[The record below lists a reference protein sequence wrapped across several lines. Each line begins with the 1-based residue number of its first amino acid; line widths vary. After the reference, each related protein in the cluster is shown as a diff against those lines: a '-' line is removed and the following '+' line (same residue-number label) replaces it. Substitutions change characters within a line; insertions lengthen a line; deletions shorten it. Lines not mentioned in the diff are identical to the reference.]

1 MLQDQT
7 IDFHDSKYFMVTEIV
22 AILSVNTIMKRAGLC
37 ITIAIMLTYGC
48 ARLPG
53 HATSIIEEC
62 WGEKEGKR
70 VNLFTLTNRNGMV
83 IKVSSF
89 GATLTYVSA
98 PDMNGN
104 FEPVVL
110 GFDSLKMYMARHPN
124 FGSTV
129 GRYANRIG
137 GAQFTLCGTLYKLA
151 ANNGVNAIHGGPE
164 GFSKKIFDTDTTY
177 VKGDS
182 SVVVLKYLSP
192 DMEEGYP
199 GTLTLRLK
207 YILTN
212 DNEIILDYEA
222 ATNKPTVI
230 NLTNHTYFNL
240 TGCKEN
246 VLGHVLTLAADSIS
260 EVDSTKIPTGRQ
272 LTVIGTPYDFIVGK
286 RVGERIEEVAPGYDI
301 NYKLRKEKNELT
313 FAAEV
318 YDPVSGRMLQ
328 AYTTEPCLQL
338 YSANSDLGRYT
349 GHSGIRYGRHYGL
362 CLEMQHYP
370 DSPNK
375 PQFPDT
381 VLEPGERYRQLTIY
395 KFSVKSN

>member
-1 MLQDQT
+1 MKRTGLSLA
-7 IDFHDSKYFMVTEIV
+7 I
-22 AILSVNTIMKRAGLC
+22 AILLISSFG
-37 ITIAIMLTYGC
+37 G
-48 ARLPG
+48 
-53 HATSIIEEC
+53 ATDRSSSIVEEY
-62 WGEKEGKR
+62 WGEAGGKT
-70 VNLFTLTNRNGMV
+70 VKLFTLTNRHGMV
-83 IKVSSF
+83 IKISSF

-104 FEPVVL
+104 FAPVTL
-110 GFDSLKMYMARHPN
+110 GFDSLKMYVARHPN

-137 GAQFTLCGTLYKLA
+137 GAQFTLNGTLFKLT
-151 ANNGVNAIHGGPE
+151 ANNGINAIHGGPE
-164 GFSKKIFDTDTTY
+164 GFSRKVFSTDTSY
-177 VKGDS
+177 VNGDS
-182 SVVVLKYLSP
+182 TVVVLKYVSP

-212 DNEIILDYEA
+212 CNEIVLDYEA
-222 ATNKPTVI
+222 VTDKPTVI

-240 TGCKEN
+240 TGCKEDI
-246 VLGHVLTLAADSIS
+246 LGHVLTLAADSIS

-272 LTVIGTPYDFIVGK
+272 LPVSGSAYDFTKGQ
-286 RVGERIEEVAPGYDI
+286 RVGERIVEVAPGYDI
-301 NYKLRKEKNELT
+301 NYKLRKESNELA

-318 YDPVSGRMLQ
+318 YDPVSGRVLQ

-338 YSANSDLGRYT
+338 YSANSDLGRFT
-349 GHSGIRYGRHYGL
+349 GHNGIRYGRHYGL

-375 PQFPDT
+375 LQFPD
-381 VLEPGERYRQLTIY
+381 VELEPGERYRQLTIY
-395 KFSVKSN
+395 KFSVKNN

>member
-1 MLQDQT
+1 M
-7 IDFHDSKYFMVTEIV
+7 IDKHHFKRTGFSV
-22 AILSVNTIMKRAGLC
+22 AIAILIISGCGCFPGRA
-37 ITIAIMLTYGC
+37 TA
-48 ARLPG
+48 
-53 HATSIIEEC
+53 IIEER
-62 WGEKEGKR
+62 WGETGGKT
-70 VNLFTLTNRNGMV
+70 VKLFTLTNRNGMV

-98 PDMNGN
+98 PDMHGN

-110 GFDSLKMYMARHPN
+110 GFDSLKMYVARHPN
-124 FGSTV
+124 FGSTI

-137 GAQFTLCGTLYKLA
+137 GAQFSLNGTLYKLT
-151 ANNGVNAIHGGPE
+151 ANNGVNAIHGGPG
-164 GFSKKIFDTDTTY
+164 GFSKRIFDTDTTY
-177 VKGDS
+177 VNGDS
-182 SVVVLKYLSP
+182 SVVVLKYVSP

-207 YILTN
+207 YILTS

-222 ATNKPTVI
+222 VTDKPTVI

-240 TGCKEN
+240 TGCKED

-260 EVDSTKIPTGRQ
+260 DVDSPRIPTGRQ
-272 LTVIGTPYDFIVGK
+272 LPVSGTPYDFTKGQ
-286 RVGERIEEVAPGYDI
+286 RVGDRIEAAAPGYDN
-301 NYKLRKEKNELT
+301 NYKLRKVSDELA

-318 YDPVSGRMLQ
+318 FDPVSGRVLQ

-338 YSANSDLGRYT
+338 YSANSDLSRFT
-349 GHSGIRYGRHYGL
+349 GHNGIIYGKHYGL

-375 PQFPDT
+375 PQFPDV
-381 VLEPGERYRQLTIY
+381 VLEPGERYKQLTIY
-395 KFSVKSN
+395 KFSVKSNHQ